1 MFDWQALVASAT
13 ALGVLGFAVYS
24 AGHAVIYKRDTRAVI
39 AWVGLIMLLPL
50 LGSIL
55 YWLLG
60 VNRIARQ
67 AKALR
72 HDGLHRQ
79 SSPVDGATLVPER
92 WRRLARA
99 GDALSPFNLQSG
111 HRLQALINGEQAYP
125 AMLQAIGEARAGVCL
140 STYIFDH
147 DPAGEEFI
155 EALVAAAARGV
166 AVRVLIDGV
175 GARYSRRSVVR
186 ELRQRGVPAQLFLPM
201 HLPRTLAVFNLRNH
215 RKLLIV
221 DGSLG
226 FTGGMNIRE
235 GHRRRAPYPYAI
247 QDVQFRVEGPAVAQ
261 MQTIFNEDWHF
272 SCGEHL
278 TDPAF
283 FPPLEPV
290 GEALVR
296 GVVDGPD
303 EHRDPLRQF
312 MHTAVGEAR
321 ERVVVMTP
329 YFLPDDVLMSALN
342 AAALRG
348 VRVDILLPARNNH
361 VLVHWASQA
370 LHWQLLER
378 GCRIWFT
385 PPPFDHTKLLLVDCH
400 WLLMGSAN
408 WDPRSLR
415 LNFEFDM
422 ECYDADLGRELSD
435 WVDQRLTAA
444 RRLTLQEADQRSLPI
459 RLRDGTARLLTPY
472 L

>member
-1 MFDWQALVASAT
+1 MFDWQALAASAT
-13 ALGVLGFAVYS
+13 ALGVFGFAVYS

-50 LGSIL
+50 LGSIF

-67 AKALR
+67 ARALR
-72 HDGLHRQ
+72 PDALHRE
-79 SSPVDGATLVPER
+79 SAPMNGAMLVPER
-92 WRRLARA
+92 WQRLARA
-99 GDALSPFNLQSG
+99 GDALSPFNLMAG
-111 HRLQALINGEQAYP
+111 NHLQALVNGEQAYP
-125 AMLQAIGEARAGVCL
+125 AMLSAIHEAGASVCL

-147 DPAGEEFI
+147 DWVGLEFI
-155 EALVAAAARGV
+155 EALAAAASRGV

-186 ELRQRGVPAQLFLPM
+186 ELRSRGVPAQLFLPM
-201 HLPRTLAVFNLRNH
+201 HLPRSLAAFNLRNH

-221 DGSLG
+221 DGTVG

-247 QDVQFRVEGPAVAQ
+247 QDIQFQLHGPAVVQ

-272 SCGEHL
+272 ACGEHL
-278 TDPAF
+278 AGEAF
-283 FPPLEPV
+283 FPALEPA

-303 EHRDPLRQF
+303 EHRDPLRQL
-312 MHTAVGEAR
+312 MHTALAEAQ
-321 ERVVVMTP
+321 ERVAVITP

-348 VRVDILLPARNNH
+348 VRVDILLPSRNNQM
-361 VLVHWASQA
+361 LVHWASQA

-378 GCRIWFT
+378 GCHIWFT
-385 PPPFDHTKLLLVDCH
+385 PPPFDHTKLLLVDSH
-400 WLLMGSAN
+400 WLLVGSAN

-415 LNFEFDM
+415 LNFEFDV
-422 ECYDADLGRELSD
+422 ECYDVGLGRRLAA
-435 WVDQRLTAA
+435 WVDQRLADA
-444 RRLTLQEADQRSLPI
+444 RPLTLREADQRSLPI

>member
-1 MFDWQALVASAT
+1 MFDWQALAASAT
-13 ALGVLGFAVYS
+13 ALGVFGFAVYS

-50 LGSIL
+50 LGSIF

-67 AKALR
+67 ARALR
-72 HDGLHRQ
+72 PDALHRE
-79 SSPVDGATLVPER
+79 SAPMNGAMLVPER
-92 WRRLARA
+92 WQRLARA
-99 GDALSPFNLQSG
+99 GDALSPFNLMAG
-111 HRLQALINGEQAYP
+111 NHLQALVNGEQAYP
-125 AMLQAIGEARAGVCL
+125 AMLSAIHEAGASVCL

-147 DPAGEEFI
+147 DWVGLEFI
-155 EALVAAAARGV
+155 EALAAAASRRV

-186 ELRQRGVPAQLFLPM
+186 ELRSRGVPAQLFLPM
-201 HLPRTLAVFNLRNH
+201 HLPRSLAAFNLRNH

-221 DGSLG
+221 DGTVG

-247 QDVQFRVEGPAVAQ
+247 QDIQFQLHGPAVVQ

-272 SCGEHL
+272 ACGEHL
-278 TDPAF
+278 AGEAF
-283 FPPLEPV
+283 FPALEPA

-303 EHRDPLRQF
+303 EHRDPLRQL
-312 MHTAVGEAR
+312 MHTALAEAQ
-321 ERVVVMTP
+321 ERVAVLTP
-329 YFLPDDVLMSALN
+329 YFLPDDVLVSALN

-348 VRVDILLPARNNH
+348 VRVDILLPSRNNQM
-361 VLVHWASQA
+361 LVHWASQA

-378 GCRIWFT
+378 GCHIWFT
-385 PPPFDHTKLLLVDCH
+385 PPPFDHTKLLLVDSH
-400 WLLMGSAN
+400 WLLVGSAN

-415 LNFEFDM
+415 LNFEFDV
-422 ECYDADLGRELSD
+422 ECYDAGLGRRLAA
-435 WVDQRLTAA
+435 WVDQRLADA
-444 RRLTLQEADQRSLPI
+444 RPLTLREADQRSLPI